1 MNNLEKYNIEK
12 ETLTIKGLKHN
23 YRIMQISDSHM
34 CFDSELD
41 DEATR
46 EKARKMT
53 DIWTSVGNTFSQIE
67 NYDKMLL
74 VGKENNC
81 DMFVFAGDIVD
92 FPSKGNLVG
101 LKKKLLESE
110 NFIFTL
116 GNHERSAQFD
126 SDFAELMCGSTMI
139 HTKELGEVLFVS
151 FNDAS
156 HSVSP
161 EALSELRKIL
171 NGERPVILVHHIP
184 LSAPELHNDA
194 VRILKDSHK
203 YYILGYIGERQGV
216 DEYHELL
223 TKEQTSLKACLAG
236 HLHFAHKDTFE
247 NGVIQ
252 YTSGPCLNGYARI
265 IDIIGE

>member
-74 VGKENNC
+74 IGKENNC

-139 HTKELGEVLFVS
+139 HTKELGDYCLFPSTMLLIAFRPKRYPS
-151 FNDAS
+151 FVRYSAE
-156 HSVSP
+156 SV
-161 EALSELRKIL
+161 
-171 NGERPVILVHHIP
+171 P
-184 LSAPELHNDA
+184 LYSCITYRFQLPNCTTM
-194 VRILKDSHK
+194 RCGS
-203 YYILGYIGERQGV
+203 
-216 DEYHELL
+216 
-223 TKEQTSLKACLAG
+223 
-236 HLHFAHKDTFE
+236 
-247 NGVIQ
+247 
-252 YTSGPCLNGYARI
+252 
-265 IDIIGE
+265 